1 MAAGSAILA
10 IKIIADSRDA
20 TKAFDETGKGLDQ
33 LGSTMTSMAVPA
45 LAVVGAFGA
54 MAVAA
59 AEDEAEQQ
67 KLTAAIA
74 AAGAAT
80 AESTA
85 QVEAAIVAGQA
96 RAFTDSEVRAGMQDL
111 VTATGSVSE
120 ATALM
125 AAAQDI
131 ARLSGVSLE
140 TASAAVAKAHEG
152 NGAALAKLIPG
163 LDKGANAQE
172 TLANAT
178 ALAAGQADAYA
189 ASAPGQMAIVGDS
202 FGELGEEVGSVFLP
216 ILKDLIGIVSSV
228 TKVLQDLIG
237 IVSSVTK
244 VLQENSGA
252 VKAVAVV
259 VGVLAA
265 GILAANVA
273 IAAYN
278 AIMAAVRI
286 ATVAWTVAQ
295 TALNLVLSLNPI
307 GIVIIAITALIAAFV
322 LAYQNSETFRNIVD
336 GVFNA
341 VVGFVQTAV
350 ATISRVIGTLTAI
363 LQAPFKAFE
372 GMVRT
377 VMDTVTGLVQ
387 AAVSTINSIL
397 DGIRGAIDTV
407 ANAVDSIN
415 PFAALPPPAA
425 APAVAGTARGTRRT
439 ALSRGARTGEAAAA
453 GNLTV
458 NVYGGDPWR
467 IEQAVRRGYRGW
479 TAGSGKGAPR
489 REY

>member
-1 MAAGSAILA
+1 
-10 IKIIADSRDA
+10 
-20 TKAFDETGKGLDQ
+20 
-33 LGSTMTSMAVPA
+33 MTAMAVPA

-59 AEDEAEQQ
+59 AEDEAEQI

-85 QVEAAIVAGQA
+85 QVEAAIAAGQA
-96 RAFTDSEVRAGMQDL
+96 RAFTDSEVRAGLQDL
-111 VTATGSVSE
+111 VTATGSVE
-120 ATALM
+120 TATAAM
-125 AAAQDI
+125 AQAQDI
-131 ARLSGVSLE
+131 ARLAGVSLE
-140 TASAAVAKAHEG
+140 VASSAVAKSYAG
-152 NGAALAKLIPG
+152 SDAALAKLIPG
-163 LDKGANAQE
+163 LEKGSTAQE

-216 ILKDLIGIVSSV
+216 ILKDLIGVVSQV
-228 TKVLQDLIG
+228 TAFI
-237 IVSSVTK
+237 
-244 VLQENSGA
+244 QENSGV
-252 VKAVAVV
+252 VKAAAVV
-259 VGVLAA
+259 IGVLAA

-273 IAAYN
+273 LAAYN
-278 AIMAAVRI
+278 AIQSAVRI
-286 ATVAWTVAQ
+286 ATMAWTVAQ

-336 GVFNA
+336 GVFKA

-387 AAVSTINSIL
+387 AAVSTINGIL

-407 ANAVDSIN
+407 ADAVDAIN
-415 PFAALPPPAA
+415 PFAALPPTVAP
-425 APAVAGTARGTRRT
+425 APAVAGTSRGARST
-439 ALSRGARTGEAAAA
+439 AMSRGARTGVAADA
-453 GNLTV
+453 GSLTV

-479 TAGSGKGAPR
+479 TAGSGKSAPR

>member
-1 MAAGSAILA
+1 
-10 IKIIADSRDA
+10 
-20 TKAFDETGKGLDQ
+20 
-33 LGSTMTSMAVPA
+33 
-45 LAVVGAFGA
+45 

-59 AEDEAEQQ
+59 AEDEAEQI

-85 QVEAAIVAGQA
+85 QVEAAIAAGQA
-96 RAFTDSEVRAGMQDL
+96 RAFTDSEVRAGLQDL
-111 VTATGSVSE
+111 VTATGSVE
-120 ATALM
+120 TATAAM
-125 AAAQDI
+125 AQAQDI
-131 ARLSGVSLE
+131 ARLAGVSLE
-140 TASAAVAKAHEG
+140 VASSAVAKSYAG
-152 NGAALAKLIPG
+152 SDAALAKLIPG
-163 LDKGANAQE
+163 LEKGSTAQE

-216 ILKDLIGIVSSV
+216 ILKDLIGVVSQV
-228 TKVLQDLIG
+228 TAFI
-237 IVSSVTK
+237 
-244 VLQENSGA
+244 QENSGV
-252 VKAVAVV
+252 VKAAAVV
-259 VGVLAA
+259 IGVLAA

-273 IAAYN
+273 LAAYN
-278 AIMAAVRI
+278 AIQSAVRI
-286 ATVAWTVAQ
+286 ATMAWTVAQ

-336 GVFNA
+336 GVFKA

-387 AAVSTINSIL
+387 AAVSTINGIL

-407 ANAVDSIN
+407 ADAVDAIN
-415 PFAALPPPAA
+415 PFAALPPTVAP
-425 APAVAGTARGTRRT
+425 APAVAGTSRGARST
-439 ALSRGARTGEAAAA
+439 AMSRGARTGVAADA
-453 GNLTV
+453 GSLTV

-479 TAGSGKGAPR
+479 TAGSGKSAPR

>member
-1 MAAGSAILA
+1 
-10 IKIIADSRDA
+10 
-20 TKAFDETGKGLDQ
+20 
-33 LGSTMTSMAVPA
+33 
-45 LAVVGAFGA
+45 
-54 MAVAA
+54 
-59 AEDEAEQQ
+59 
-67 KLTAAIA
+67 
-74 AAGAAT
+74 
-80 AESTA
+80 
-85 QVEAAIVAGQA
+85 
-96 RAFTDSEVRAGMQDL
+96 
-111 VTATGSVSE
+111 
-120 ATALM
+120 M

-216 ILKDLIGIVSSV
+216 ILK
-228 TKVLQDLIG
+228 DLIG

-453 GNLTV
+453 GSLTV

>member
-10 IKIIADSRDA
+10 IKIIADAKDA
-20 TKAFDETGKGLDQ
+20 TKAFDETGKGLDG

-59 AEDEAEQQ
+59 AEDEAEQI

-85 QVEAAIVAGQA
+85 QVEAAIAAGQA
-96 RAFTDSEVRAGMQDL
+96 RAFSDSEVRAGLQDL
-111 VTATGSVSE
+111 VTATGDVGT
-120 ATALM
+120 ATELLAV
-125 AAAQDI
+125 AQDV
-131 ARLSGVSLE
+131 ARLSGASLE
-140 TASAAVAKAHEG
+140 QAAAAVAKAHEG
-152 NGAALAKLIPG
+152 QGTALAKLLPG
-163 LDKGANAQE
+163 MDKGANAAE

-189 ASAPGQMAIVGDS
+189 ASAPGQMAIVADS
-202 FGELGEEVGSVFLP
+202 FGELGEEVGSSFLP
-216 ILKDLIGIVSSV
+216 LLKELIGIVTQV
-228 TKVLQDLIG
+228 TGVL
-237 IVSSVTK
+237 S
-244 VLQENSGA
+244 ENSGA

-259 VGVLAA
+259 IGVLAG

-278 AIMAAVRI
+278 ALMTAVRI
-286 ATVAWTVAQ
+286 ATTAWTVAQ
-295 TALNLVLSLNPI
+295 TLLNVVLNANPI

-336 GVFNA
+336 GVFKA

-387 AAVSTINSIL
+387 AAVATINSIL

-407 ANAVDSIN
+407 ANAVDAIN
-415 PFAALPPPAA
+415 PFAAMPPTVAP
-425 APAVAGTARGTRRT
+425 APAVAGTSRGARST
-439 ALSRGARTGEAAAA
+439 ALTRGARTGVAADASS
-453 GNLTV
+453 LTV

-479 TAGSGKGAPR
+479 TAGSGKSAPR

>member
-10 IKIIADSRDA
+10 IKIIADAKDA
-20 TKAFDETGKGLDQ
+20 TKAFDETGKGLDG
-33 LGSTMTSMAVPA
+33 LGSSMTAMAVPA

-80 AESTA
+80 ATSTA

-96 RAFTDSEVRAGMQDL
+96 RAFTDSEVRAGLQDL
-111 VTATGSVSE
+111 VTATGSVE
-120 ATALM
+120 TATAAM
-125 AAAQDI
+125 AQAQDI
-131 ARLSGVSLE
+131 ARLAGVSLE
-140 TASAAVAKAHEG
+140 TASAAVAKAYAG
-152 NGAALAKLIPG
+152 QDTALVKLIPG
-163 LDKGANAQE
+163 VEKGATAQE

-228 TKVLQDLIG
+228 TKVLQ
-237 IVSSVTK
+237 
-244 VLQENSGA
+244 ENSGA

-278 AIMAAVRI
+278 AIMAVVRI

-307 GIVIIAITALIAAFV
+307 GIVIIAITALIAAIV
-322 LAYQNSETFRNIVD
+322 LAYQNSEDFRRIVD
-336 GVFNA
+336 GVFKA

-387 AAVSTINSIL
+387 AAVGVINGIL

-407 ANAVDSIN
+407 ADAVDAIN
-415 PFAALPPPAA
+415 PFAALPPTVAP
-425 APAVAGTARGTRRT
+425 APAVAGTGRGARST
-439 ALSRGARTGEAAAA
+439 AMTRGARTGAAADA
-453 GNLTV
+453 GSLTV

-479 TAGSGKGAPR
+479 TAGSGKGAPN

>member
-59 AEDEAEQQ
+59 AADEAEQQ

-202 FGELGEEVGSVFLP
+202 FGELGEEVGSMFLP
-216 ILKDLIGIVSSV
+216 ILKDLIGIVS
-228 TKVLQDLIG
+228 G
-237 IVSSVTK
+237 VTK

-322 LAYQNSETFRNIVD
+322 LAYQNSEDFRRIVD
-336 GVFNA
+336 GVFKA
-341 VVGFVQTAV
+341 VVGFVKTAV
-350 ATISRVIGTLTAI
+350 ATISTVIGTLTAI

-387 AAVSTINSIL
+387 SAVSTINSIL

-415 PFAALPPPAA
+415 PFGAMPPPM
-425 APAVAGTARGTRRT
+425 APAPVVAGTGRGARST
-439 ALSRGARTGEAAAA
+439 ALTRGARTGDAAMA
-453 GNLTV
+453 GSLTV